1 MEEIGIDML
10 MLFYYTAVAI
20 IRGSFRSVQLG
31 GRRQQVYLF
40 SKLFGDRLMVGQ
52 QVLVLFIGVR
62 VPVPEHCRTKHK
74 KALFLFKFRYIL
86 GSEMIVKSLKSAYL
100 K

>member
-62 VPVPEHCRTKHK
+62 VPVPEQS
-74 KALFLFKFRYIL
+74 I
-86 GSEMIVKSLKSAYL
+86 SVKVTRVRQGASLKAI
-100 K
+100 